1 MARVERGSQIQP
13 EATEVADVDLPQ
25 ADTEVPALIGEPAGG
40 RQGFGETARL
50 TFQPTTD
57 DADFIEAMT
66 VSLLARAAQIELTDR
81 LREQLGQAYSP
92 DASSSMS
99 STYPGYGT
107 FTITAS
113 VDAGQVEATRAA
125 IAELVDHLRDAPLDE
140 DVITR
145 ARQPMLESY
154 DNALKSLGG
163 WLNLADRAQSEAER
177 LERWFAGPDT
187 LKAITAQDLQE
198 AAQRY
203 LARTDAVEFLVLPR
217 EASPGDVL
225 AE

>member
-1 MARVERGSQIQP
+1 M
-13 EATEVADVDLPQ
+13 
-25 ADTEVPALIGEPAGG
+25 
-40 RQGFGETARL
+40 
-50 TFQPTTD
+50 
-57 DADFIEAMT
+57 
-66 VSLLARAAQIELTDR
+66 
-81 LREQLGQAYSP
+81 
-92 DASSSMS
+92 
-99 STYPGYGT
+99 
-107 FTITAS
+107 
-113 VDAGQVEATRAA
+113 VEATRAA
-125 IAELVDHLRDAPLDE
+125 IAELVDNLRDAPLDE

-187 LKAITAQDLQE
+187 LKAITAQDLQA

-203 LARTDAVEFLVLPR
+203 LALTDAVEFLVLPR